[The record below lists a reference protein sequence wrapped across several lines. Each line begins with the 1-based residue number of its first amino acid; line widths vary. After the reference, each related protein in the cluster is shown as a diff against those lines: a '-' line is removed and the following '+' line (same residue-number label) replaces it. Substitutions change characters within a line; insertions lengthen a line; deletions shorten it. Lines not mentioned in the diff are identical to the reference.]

1 MVQLNTHR
9 VESRR
14 KPFYAA
20 NKQAHTHACIR
31 VCCLKP
37 HKGFFGFLRKGAADR
52 LPEVWKYEGYF
63 FDLDGTIYL
72 GGRLLPGVPESLD
85 LLRRSGKKVMFL
97 SNTTT
102 RTRQECA
109 DRLRR
114 LGLVAYEHEIITA
127 GYASAVYLKD
137 VTPSPVVYA
146 IGEPALLKELILAGV
161 DCTGNPLAA
170 THVLVGMDTRFDY
183 HKLHQAARA
192 LRNGAQLIAA
202 NPDPN
207 CPVENDLLPDTWPL
221 VKAIETAGCASTGMV
236 IGKPSAYY
244 AAKVLE
250 ESKLPAE
257 HCLMVGDRLETDVR
271 FGIVHGFGT
280 ALVLTGAASREE
292 LDQSGLRPDY
302 VWSTMEELLTAMSAS
317 L

>member
-1 MVQLNTHR
+1 M
-9 VESRR
+9 
-14 KPFYAA
+14 
-20 NKQAHTHACIR
+20 
-31 VCCLKP
+31 
-37 HKGFFGFLRKGAADR
+37 
-52 LPEVWKYEGYF
+52 PEVWKYEGYF

-72 GGRLLPGVPESLD
+72 GDRLLPGVPESLEF
-85 LLRRSGKKVMFL
+85 LRSSGKKIMFL

-114 LGLVAYEHEIITA
+114 LGLAAYEQEIITA
-127 GYASAVYLKD
+127 GYASAAYLKELA
-137 VTPSPVVYA
+137 PAPVVYA

-183 HKLHQAARA
+183 HKLHQASRA

-221 VKAIETAGCASTGMV
+221 VKAIEVAGSKAASIV

-250 ESKLPAE
+250 WSGFPPES
-257 HCLMVGDRLETDVR
+257 CLMVGDRLETDVR

-292 LDQSGLRPDY
+292 LDQSGLHPDY
-302 VWSTMEELLTAMSAS
+302 VWSTLEELLSAMSAS

>member
-1 MVQLNTHR
+1 MQEANRIGTGY
-9 VESRR
+9 ESRR
-14 KPFYAA
+14 KPLCSQGA
-20 NKQAHTHACIR
+20 NAKFS
-31 VCCLKP
+31 VCRLKLY
-37 HKGFFGFLRKGAADR
+37 KGFFVFFGKGAAGR

-72 GGRLLPGVPESLD
+72 GGRLLPGVPESLSF
-85 LLRRSGKKVMFL
+85 LRRSGKQVLFL

-102 RTRQECA
+102 RTREECA

-114 LGLVAYEHEIITA
+114 LGLTAHEHEIITA
-127 GYASAVYLKD
+127 GYASAIYLKGLS
-137 VTPSPVVYA
+137 PAPVVYA

-161 DCTGNPLAA
+161 DCTGNPLSA

-183 HKLHQAARA
+183 HKLHQAAKA
-192 LRNGAQLIAA
+192 MRNGAQLIAA

-221 VKAIETAGCASTGMV
+221 VKAIEAAGSIGISMI

-244 AAKVLE
+244 ASKVLE
-250 ESKLPAE
+250 WSGLPPAR
-257 HCLMVGDRLETDVR
+257 CLMVGDRLETDVR

-280 ALVLTGAASREE
+280 ALVLTGAATRED
-292 LDQSGLRPDY
+292 LVQSGLQPDY
-302 VWSTMEELLTAMSAS
+302 VWGTMKELLSAISAS